1 MNNTFSLLSLLVGSA
16 LMSGSTLAQNSVT
29 PSNAQ
34 ITNPDVD
41 NGLQN
46 YTINRT
52 ISDLSAAE
60 IQAATRASVGCFMG
74 CHRPAVEEVPETISP
89 KISGLPA
96 QYIYNQWSDMD
107 GTRTSGLSV
116 QMKEFVYLL
125 SPKMMADVAI
135 VLSDREM
142 KYSPDANVVGGESWT
157 RGKAIYDQSCKACHG
172 EQAVSDNVRFPSF
185 KGQMPYYLFE
195 QLKNYRDEK
204 RTNRDA
210 PIMYP
215 FAKMY
220 NEDDYKDIIAY
231 VTGQELKQIERT
243 EFITGIGMPAPKDFV
258 LPDTG
263 QIQNFTNVHGED
275 SDYHGAEPRYTVS
288 KSGKT
293 TFDENTKLTW
303 ERDASRIWMT
313 AIEGKEYCESLELDG
328 YTDWRYPLI
337 KELHTIADFGEFR
350 PAIDTEAFLN
360 MPRQSSG
367 IWTFPVSNHP
377 DHAWHIGFPDGHT
390 MGQHTASTKLTRC
403 VRADNNAAYHNLAL
417 VDNNDG
423 TVTEKVTNRMWQQH
437 IDFERRSWEDSIQ
450 YCEEMNF
457 AGYDDW
463 RLPDFKEMISIGDF
477 NKVYPS
483 IDQTFF
489 PNTPSKYLFWT
500 SSAKVGTERQNF
512 RPLPARKNKQPPEM
526 YNLVGKKGGT
536 QRWAVGYAVGAG
548 YGLNEETPNYA
559 RCIRNP

>member
-1 MNNTFSLLSLLVGSA
+1 MNKSFSTIAMCLSAALFSNLVSA
-16 LMSGSTLAQNSVT
+16 QAKT
-29 PSNAQ
+29 PAV
-34 ITNPDVD
+34 NPDI
-41 NGLQN
+41 NNNLQD

-52 ISDLSAAE
+52 FSDLSPAE
-60 IQAATRASVGCFMG
+60 IQAATRASMSCFLG

-89 KISGLPA
+89 KLSGLPA
-96 QYIYNQWSDMD
+96 QYIYDQWADMD

-125 SPKMMADVAI
+125 PPKMMADVALL
-135 VLSDREM
+135 LSAREM
-142 KYSPDANVVGGESWT
+142 KYSPDEKVVGGEAWT
-157 RGKAIYDQSCKACHG
+157 RGKALYDTSCKACHG
-172 EQAVSDNVRFPSF
+172 EQGASEHPRFPSM

-220 NEDDYKDIIAY
+220 DEADYKDIIAY
-231 VTGQELKQIERT
+231 VTGQNLKQIERT
-243 EFITGIGMPAPKDFV
+243 EFITGIGMPAPKGFV

-263 QIQNFTNVHGED
+263 QIQNFTKVQGED
-275 SDYHGAEPRYTVS
+275 SDYQGAAPRYS
-288 KSGKT
+288 ISPSGKT

-313 AIEGKEYCESLELDG
+313 AIEGKEYCANLELDG
-328 YTDWRYPLI
+328 YSDWRYPLI
-337 KELHTIADFGEFR
+337 KELHSIADFGEFR

-403 VRADNNAAYHNLAL
+403 VRADDNAAYHNLKL
-417 VDNNDG
+417 VDNDNG
-423 TVTEKVTNRMWQQH
+423 TVTEKVTNRMWQKQL
-437 IDFERRSWEDSIQ
+437 DFERRNWEDAIQ
-450 YCEEMNF
+450 YCENLKL
-457 AGYDDW
+457 AGYEDW

-483 IDQTFF
+483 IDETFF

-512 RPLPARKNKQPPEM
+512 RPLPARKKKQPPEM
-526 YNLVGKKGGT
+526 YNLLGEKGGT
-536 QRWAVGYAVGAG
+536 ERWAVGYAVGAG
-548 YGLNEETPNYA
+548 YGLNEQTLNYA
-559 RCIRNP
+559 RCIRTP